1 VLSHLLQ
8 SMSLHPLSARV
19 QIDACSALRNLAM
32 SEMAERRA
40 VSMHALDLVF
50 LALHNHPTD
59 IGVQKE
65 ASCVFIPFCAASFVW
80 IRILIVIFLFELLVI

>member
-1 VLSHLLQ
+1 MSHLLQ

-65 ASCVFIPFCAASFVW
+65 ASCVFSPFSLCFAFCLDLSMDSRYSF
-80 IRILIVIFLFELLVI
+80 